1 MKILNVLKKTLGLLK
16 LNQLLKLGRIGKY
29 SSFSILFIL
38 GTLLSVFMFK
48 NYIGTDNTVVTDTEQ
63 IITMQKGDLVS
74 DVTITGQI

>member
-1 MKILNVLKKTLGLLK
+1 MKILKVFKKVLKLLK

-38 GTLLSVFMFK
+38 GTLLSVYMFK

-63 IITMQKGDLVS
+63 IITMQKLLMKS
-74 DVTITGQI
+74 